1 MRIGS
6 LFSGIGGLELGMEWA
21 GVGHTVFQV
30 EKEEFCRAIL
40 ERHWPS
46 AQRFTDIR
54 LLRGRELPE
63 CDVLCGG
70 FPCQDISFA
79 GKGAGLAGE
88 RSGLWREWARV
99 LGEMSAPPRY
109 IVIENVSALRA
120 RGLGEVV
127 LDLASLGY
135 VSWWDCIPAAAVGAP
150 HRRDRLFLLA
160 YRDRE
165 RRREEKSLQAGRN
178 FSSSSAHMAYPD
190 VQRGDW
196 RGTSSA
202 GRQEL
207 AHGSVGRV
215 CATRTIE
222 PSVDRAVDGLP
233 GRLDRW
239 PARPGEPQYEWEF
252 SRCTARGETKGRTKR
267 LKALGN
273 AVVPQVGY
281 VVGRALLMLDDML
294 KNI

>member
-1 MRIGS
+1 MPS
-6 LFSGIGGLELGMEWA
+6 LNGIGRVRRGLPI
-21 GVGHTVFQV
+21 FDSY
-30 EKEEFCRAIL
+30 EEENSQNVTCSAADSRAKI
-40 ERHWPS
+40 S
-46 AQRFTDIR
+46 A
-54 LLRGRELPE
+54 LLAKVRVSLASA
-63 CDVLCGG
+63 LACGESG
-70 FPCQDISFA
+70 PGCLAKCQP
-79 GKGAGLAGE
+79 
-88 RSGLWREWARV
+88 
-99 LGEMSAPPRY
+99 PPRY

-222 PSVDRAVDGLP
+222 PSVGRAVDGLP